1 MRCSEL
7 LTEHDIQLIKQQPL
21 FSKLVDDLFLDLT
34 STARVQ
40 LMDKGQMVFEAGEFA
55 NAFFIIT
62 SGVVRLY
69 RLEIDGE
76 EATVNIFRAGQS
88 FGEAAIFLGSA
99 FPVTAQCVDKV
110 RLIRVDSARIV
121 ERIKSEP
128 ELALSMLSSMSVHLK
143 LLVDEITLLRT
154 PTVVRRVAEFLVRT
168 SPEQNGRVEFCLPY
182 SKTIIAQRLGVSPE
196 TLSRAFVGLREH
208 GVTMQRE
215 TVVIDDMLALQ
226 QLAH

>member
-1 MRCSEL
+1 MRCSEP
-7 LTEHDIQLIKQQPL
+7 LTQSDLHLMKQQPL
-21 FSKLVDDLFLDLT
+21 FSGLEEGLFQDLT
-34 STARVQ
+34 CTAKAYRVP
-40 LMDKGQMVFEAGEFA
+40 KGQVIFDAGDQA
-55 NAFFIIT
+55 DYFFIIT

-88 FGEAAIFLGSA
+88 FGEAAFFLGSA
-99 FPVTAQCVDKV
+99 FPVTAQCVDDV

-128 ELALSMLSSMSVHLK
+128 ELALAMLSSMSVHLK

-168 SPEQNGRVEFCLPY
+168 SPAQNGRVEFALPY
-182 SKTIIAQRLGVSPE
+182 SKSIIAQRLGVTPE
-196 TLSRAFVGLREH
+196 SLSRAFVGLREY
-208 GVTMQRE
+208 GVNMGRE

-226 QLAH
+226 KLAH